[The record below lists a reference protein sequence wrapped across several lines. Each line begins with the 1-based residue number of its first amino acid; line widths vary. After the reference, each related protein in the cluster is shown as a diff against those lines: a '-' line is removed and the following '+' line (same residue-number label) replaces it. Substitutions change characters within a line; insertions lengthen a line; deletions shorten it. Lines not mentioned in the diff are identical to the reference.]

1 MKLYINKPKEDWVV
15 DRFIEEWNTMNF
27 ETSTNPF
34 LGKKVIWLISPWT
47 WKKIPFYLLK
57 KNKVICTIHHIDEDK
72 FDELEEKNFNSRDKI
87 VDVYHVI
94 SQKTYDQVKKLT
106 NKPIVNFPFWVNQH
120 LWKSIETTD
129 YIYEKYSLNKDEF
142 YVGSFQRDTEGS
154 DLKSPKLSKGP
165 DQFLKIVKELNQQ
178 KDGALVVLLTG
189 KRRNYLL
196 ENLEKEKIRYK
207 YFEMMT
213 FEGLNELYN
222 ILNLYIVSSRFEG
235 GPQSIM
241 ECAVTKTPIIST
253 DVGIAGEILSPQSIY
268 NMNNFINAK
277 PDIKTAYKNV
287 QEYLVPAGFDNFNLA
302 IKRLYES

>member
-1 MKLYINKPKEDWVV
+1 
-15 DRFIEEWNTMNF
+15 
-27 ETSTNPF
+27 
-34 LGKKVIWLISPWT
+34 
-47 WKKIPFYLLK
+47 
-57 KNKVICTIHHIDEDK
+57 
-72 FDELEEKNFNSRDKI
+72 
-87 VDVYHVI
+87 
-94 SQKTYDQVKKLT
+94 
-106 NKPIVNFPFWVNQH
+106 
-120 LWKSIETTD
+120 
-129 YIYEKYSLNKDEF
+129 
-142 YVGSFQRDTEGS
+142 VGSFQRDTEGS

-165 DQFLKIVKELNQQ
+165 DQFLKIVKEMNQQ

-207 YFEMMT
+207 YFEMMS

-253 DVGIAGEILSPQSIY
+253 DVGIASEILSPQSIY
-268 NMNNFINAK
+268 SMNNFKNAK
-277 PDIKTAYKNV
+277 SDIKTAYKNV

>member
-47 WKKIPFYLLK
+47 WKKIPFYVLK

-106 NKPIVNFPFWVNQH
+106 NKPTINFPFWVNQH
-120 LWKSIETTD
+120 LWKSIEMKD
-129 YIYEKYSLNKDEF
+129 YIYEKYSLNKDDF

-268 NMNNFINAK
+268 NMNNFKNAK